1 MVGCYVIEFGCWW
14 EPWGEVGP
22 INGTIGS
29 GFFRKSEAKMASQ
42 RIKLAPGLTVAV
54 YPIVT
59 TPMEVGSGV
68 MMVVVFYTPREPLM
82 SHHGHRRDQWR
93 RMMRWVGLIGGLMD
107 INRWVRG

>member
-42 RIKLAPGLTVAV
+42 RIKLAPGLAVAV
-54 YPIVT
+54 YPIGT
-59 TPMEVGSGV
+59 MPMEAGNDLLLA
-68 MMVVVFYTPREPLM
+68 VVTIKLTIEVNNGT
-82 SHHGHRRDQWR
+82 
-93 RMMRWVGLIGGLMD
+93 
-107 INRWVRG
+107 

>member
-1 MVGCYVIEFGCWW
+1 MGKFHLRVDHGRKKALCWW

-54 YPIVT
+54 YPIGT
-59 TPMEVGSGV
+59 MPMEAGNDLLLA
-68 MMVVVFYTPREPLM
+68 VVTIKLTIEVNNGT
-82 SHHGHRRDQWR
+82 
-93 RMMRWVGLIGGLMD
+93 
-107 INRWVRG
+107 

>member
-1 MVGCYVIEFGCWW
+1 MVGCYVIEFGYWW

-54 YPIVT
+54 YPIGT
-59 TPMEVGSGV
+59 MPMEAGSGV
-68 MMVVVFYTPREPLM
+68 MMVVVFIVVENKEEIGMESP
-82 SHHGHRRDQWR
+82 HFC
-93 RMMRWVGLIGGLMD
+93 LIIAGGCVVAGGAT
-107 INRWVRG
+107 RHESR